1 MRELED
7 LPILIR
13 ERFALSY
20 PKDSDAKFLQ
30 YAKPEALVST
40 AWVDEH
46 KGSTGLV
53 IIECDEDILLYNTGH
68 IPGAIKLD
76 WHTELNHPVLRDYLD
91 GEEMAKLLSSK
102 GIKRDDAIVIYG
114 DKSNWWAT
122 YAFWVLKLFG
132 HEDVRIMDGGRALWI
147 AEGRELS
154 KETPILTESSYPV
167 VQRQDSEIR
176 AYKEDVLKHFGKPLI
191 DVRSPQEY
199 SGERTHM
206 PDYPDEGAPRGGHIP
221 TAASVP
227 WAKAVNED
235 QTFKSIDE
243 LNAIY
248 RDEAGISDAADVIA
262 YCRIG
267 ERSSHTWFVLKYL
280 LGIEKV
286 RNYDGSWTEW
296 GSAVRVPIV
305 KGSEPGPVPVGF

>member
-1 MRELED
+1 MRELENI
-7 LPILIR
+7 PILIR

-20 PKDSDAKFLQ
+20 PKDNDAKFLQ

>member
-13 ERFALSY
+13 ERFSLSY
-20 PKDSDAKFLQ
+20 PKDNDAKFLQ

>member
-1 MRELED
+1 MT
-7 LPILIR
+7 
-13 ERFALSY
+13 Y
-20 PKDSDAKFLQ
+20 PLDSDAKFQQ
-30 YAKPEALVST
+30 YAHPEALVST
-40 AWVDEH
+40 SWVDQH
-46 KGSTGLV
+46 KGSAGLV
-53 IIECDEDILLYNTGH
+53 IVECDEDILLYNTGH

-76 WHTELNHPVLRDYLD
+76 WHTELNHPVFRDYLNST
-91 GEEMAKLLSSK
+91 EMAALLSSK
-102 GIKRDDAIVIYG
+102 GISREDTIVLYG

-132 HEDVRIMDGGRALWI
+132 HEDIRIMDGGRAKWI
-147 AEGRELS
+147 SEGREVTQ
-154 KETPILTESSYPV
+154 ETSPLASTEYPV
-167 VQRQDSEIR
+167 VERDDSKIR
-176 AYKEDVLKHFGKPLI
+176 AFKEDVLKHFGKPLI

-199 SGERTHM
+199 TGERTHM

-227 WAKAVNED
+227 WAKAVYED
-235 QTFKSIDE
+235 QTFKAIDE
-243 LNAIY
+243 LNVIY
-248 RDEAGISDAADVIA
+248 RQEAGINDSADVIA

-280 LGIEKV
+280 IGIEKV

-305 KGSEPGPVPVGF
+305 KGAEPGAVPVGF

>member
-20 PKDSDAKFLQ
+20 PKDNDAKFLQ